1 MDENKTTEEVKNESV
16 EAQSKE
22 TAPVAAE
29 AVEAQAQVAESE
41 RPAPATKA
49 EVLERL
55 KEIAREGGNI
65 RRPDLEALK
74 QAYYRYHSAEVV
86 AAREEFVKNG
96 GAAEDFKP
104 APDADEETFKAEYNL
119 IRELRA
125 KSAAEEEAEKQENLK
140 RKQAIIEEI
149 KTAAASPE
157 EADKNYEKVKQLQA
171 EWKEIKQVPAEN
183 ATELWKTYQL
193 YCEQFYDQLHLNY
206 EARQYDFKKNLE
218 AKLRLCEAAEKLAEE
233 SDVISAFHQLQQYH
247 QEFREIGPVDKEHR
261 EEVWNR
267 FKEAS
272 TVVNKRHQD
281 HFTALKEKEEENLKL
296 KTALCE
302 KVEAIDVDNV
312 KGNTDW
318 DKLTKSVLEVQA
330 EWRTIGFTPK
340 KDNTQIFER
349 FRAACDRFFQ
359 RKAEHFKTQRE
370 KFSANI
376 EVKNKLAEAAEALK
390 ESTDWAA
397 TTNKLIALQKQWK
410 ESGPVPHKVSEAIWK
425 RFNEACNYF
434 FDKKNEATGDQR
446 REEEANLEKKN
457 SIIAELTTLLN
468 ETGDDLLQKVRDLQ
482 ARWNEVGHVPFRK
495 KEEIYQQYRAICDK
509 LYDQLHVS
517 ARRRH
522 VDNFR
527 RKVSEKVGN
536 ELDRERAR
544 LQAAFEAKK
553 TEIQN
558 YETNL
563 SFFSAKSS
571 SGNSLVA
578 DIEKK
583 VARLK
588 EDLTEIT
595 EKIKAIRQQA
605 KAETKKDEETKED

>member
-1 MDENKTTEEVKNESV
+1 MDENKTTEEVKNEAV
-16 EAQSKE
+16 EASSME

-29 AVEAQAQVAESE
+29 ADAAQAQTAESE

-74 QAYYRYHSAEVV
+74 QAYYRFHSAEIV
-86 AAREEFVKNG
+86 AAREDFVKNG

-104 APDADEETFKAEYNL
+104 APDPDEQTFKAEYDL

-125 KSAAEEEAEKQENLK
+125 KAAAEEDAEKQENLK
-140 RKQAIIEEI
+140 RKLAIIEEI
-149 KTAAASPE
+149 KAAAASAG

-183 ATELWKTYQL
+183 ATELWKNYQL

-218 AKLRLCEAAEKLAEE
+218 AKLRLCEAAEKLADEP
-233 SDVISAFHQLQQYH
+233 DVISAFHQLQQYH
-247 QEFREIGPVDKEHR
+247 QEFREIGPVEKDKR

-267 FKEAS
+267 FKAAS

-312 KGNTDW
+312 KSNADW
-318 DKLTKSVLEVQA
+318 DKLTKGVLEIQA

-340 KDNTQIFER
+340 KDNTLIFER

-359 RKAEHFKTQRE
+359 RKAEHFKSQRE
-370 KFSANI
+370 KFNANLEI
-376 EVKNKLAEAAEALK
+376 KNKLVETAEALK

-410 ESGPVPHKVSEAIWK
+410 ESGPVPHKVSDAIWK

-446 REEEANLEKKN
+446 REEEANLETKN
-457 SIIAELTTLLN
+457 SIIAELTNLLT

-482 ARWNEVGHVPFRK
+482 ARWNETGHVPFRK

-517 ARRRH
+517 ARRRN

-553 TEIQN
+553 AEIQN

-588 EDLTEIT
+588 SDLEEIS
-595 EKIKAIRQQA
+595 EKLKAARQQA
-605 KAETKKDEETKED
+605 KAETKKDEEAKED

>member
-1 MDENKTTEEVKNESV
+1 M
-16 EAQSKE
+16 
-22 TAPVAAE
+22 
-29 AVEAQAQVAESE
+29 
-41 RPAPATKA
+41 
-49 EVLERL
+49 
-55 KEIAREGGNI
+55 
-65 RRPDLEALK
+65 
-74 QAYYRYHSAEVV
+74 
-86 AAREEFVKNG
+86 
-96 GAAEDFKP
+96 
-104 APDADEETFKAEYNL
+104 
-119 IRELRA
+119 
-125 KSAAEEEAEKQENLK
+125 
-140 RKQAIIEEI
+140 
-149 KTAAASPE
+149 
-157 EADKNYEKVKQLQA
+157 
-171 EWKEIKQVPAEN
+171 
-183 ATELWKTYQL
+183 
-193 YCEQFYDQLHLNY
+193 
-206 EARQYDFKKNLE
+206 
-218 AKLRLCEAAEKLAEE
+218 AEE

-261 EEVWNR
+261 EDVWNR

-272 TVVNKRHQD
+272 RIVNKRHQD

-312 KGNTDW
+312 KSNADW

-359 RKAEHFKTQRE
+359 RKAEHFKKQRE
-370 KFSANI
+370 QFSANI

-457 SIIAELTTLLN
+457 SIIAELTNLLT

-482 ARWNEVGHVPFRK
+482 ARWNETGHVPFRK

-517 ARRRH
+517 ARRRN

-588 EDLTEIT
+588 EDLTEIS

-605 KAETKKDEETKED
+605 KAEAKKDEEAKED